1 MPRSFVKPLVIWLD
15 PTRPDFGTTSINDV
29 AEGLMALHR
38 YGLGEFRADRRGR
51 PRREWE
57 QAAGAL
63 VLAKMDPT
71 PANVDAAR
79 AALERLA
86 RAAGSL
92 ASPTSAS
99 ANPLE
104 VFTGWR
110 RLA

>member
-1 MPRSFVKPLVIWLD
+1 MPRSFSKPLVIWLD
-15 PTRPDFGTTSINDV
+15 PNRRDFGTTSISDV
-29 AEGLMALHR
+29 AQGLMALHR

-51 PRREWE
+51 PRKEWQ

-71 PANVDAAR
+71 PANVAHAR
-79 AALERLA
+79 AALEKLA

-92 ASPTSAS
+92 AGENVQRSNPFEALTS
-99 ANPLE
+99 
-104 VFTGWR
+104 WR